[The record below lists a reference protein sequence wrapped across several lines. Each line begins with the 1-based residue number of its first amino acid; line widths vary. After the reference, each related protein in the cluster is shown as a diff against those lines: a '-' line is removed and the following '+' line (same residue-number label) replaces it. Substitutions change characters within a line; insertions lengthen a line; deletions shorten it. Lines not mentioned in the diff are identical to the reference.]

1 MEKDGRIMK
10 KVERGERKKEGEE
23 YCKREERG
31 K

>member
-10 KVERGERKKEGEE
+10 KVERGERRKWNNVKE
-23 YCKREERG
+23 KREG